1 MYVCICK
8 GVTERALREAIYQG
22 ADRMRDLK
30 ACLGVTEQCGLCA
43 CHVKQVLDQTLEQK
57 SQMQDLAPQSFSTQS
72 TCMCKNAA

>member
-8 GVTERALREAIYQG
+8 GVTDKALREAIFQG

-43 CHVKQVLDQTLEQK
+43 CHAKQILDETLSQK
-57 SQMQDLAPQSFSTQS
+57 SQLKDFISQQSD
-72 TCMCKNAA
+72 CMCERVA

>member
-57 SQMQDLAPQSFSTQS
+57 SHTQDLVSQSFSTQS
-72 TCMCKNAA
+72 TGMCENAA

>member
-8 GVTERALREAIYQG
+8 GVTEGALREAVYQG

-43 CHVKQVLDQTLEQK
+43 CHAKQVLDETLSQK
-57 SQMQDLAPQSFSTQS
+57 SQLQNFIPQS
-72 TCMCKNAA
+72 TCVCETVV

>member
-8 GVTERALREAIYQG
+8 GVTESALREAVYQG

-43 CHVKQVLDQTLEQK
+43 CHAKQVLDETLSQK
-57 SQMQDLAPQSFSTQS
+57 SRLQEQDFISQSA
-72 TCMCKNAA
+72 CMCGTAA